1 MEIAAACV
9 KYIIKYISEVIVMKN
24 KTGLYNIIV
33 EILSDI
39 IVTLIA
45 NLKISDASA
54 AADLL

>member
-1 MEIAAACV
+1 
-9 KYIIKYISEVIVMKN
+9 MKN